1 VNNPGMGQDTAA
13 TPSGHTRTGSLHPVS
28 EPASLSAIGSFMARS
43 ATAQELAAWNWQV
56 QPRDEGEMLSWLI
69 VRWNTDPVMFAIE
82 ALRIVLLPY
91 QAQGLLDLADAPRE
105 VYEFYGLDPTLPKRQ
120 VLLPSGHGL
129 GKTRLSAV
137 AIWWHLLCR
146 RFSKTIC
153 TAPTSD
159 QLTGG
164 LWGELRKM
172 YRRLKKRWP
181 ALAEEWDILGSSIQ
195 HKNPEYGDW
204 HVIARTSRA
213 DKPEG
218 LQGAHAMD
226 TDDEMGDLAALF
238 GEDHDNAPSGGILII
253 CEEASGI
260 NDVIRETL
268 EGSLSEEGARLLA
281 PGNPTRADGW
291 FARDME
297 RHDRYAVHHLD
308 CRMSDRTKVYTLPY
322 RDFGGRVHHIRSRGF
337 VHPRYWDG
345 IIGECDGNEDADRVR
360 VRVRGMKPR
369 SSSEQIIRTHWVDAA
384 EHRQPDD
391 ASGAEPAIIGLDFG
405 LTADK
410 HAMAVRRG
418 YTMVDG
424 DEWLPKDEPEQITLD
439 AADRAIEAQQLHRA
453 RYIIGD
459 SNGVGRGAM
468 EYLAR
473 YYSERPELN
482 VTVIMFNS
490 GEGAVD
496 KTRYYRR
503 RDEMW
508 FPKGRAWFADPRC
521 SIPRIPGL
529 KTQLTVTQY
538 HEDTT
543 RRIRA
548 ESKQEIKARTGQE
561 SGNLADALLQTL
573 MVQTYAASAPKEEQT
588 PWPKALSKH
597 FQRWRAS
604 QEASS
609 GYLIR

>member
-1 VNNPGMGQDTAA
+1 MGQDTITHA
-13 TPSGHTRTGSLHPVS
+13 SGQTRMGHSTQFPQ
-28 EPASLSAIGSFMARS
+28 PAPISAIGSFMARS
-43 ATAQELAAWNWQV
+43 ATAQELAAWHWQV

-69 VRWNTDPVMFAIE
+69 MRWNTDPVMFAIE
-82 ALRIVLLPY
+82 ALRIVLLHY
-91 QAQGLLDLADAPRE
+91 QAQALLDLADAPRE

-137 AIWWHLLCR
+137 ATWWHLLCR

-159 QLTGG
+159 QLTGS

-181 ALAEEWDILGSSIQ
+181 ALADEWDILGGSIQ

-218 LQGAHAMD
+218 VQGAHAMD
-226 TDDEMGDLAALF
+226 ADDELGDLAALF
-238 GEDHDNAPSGGILII
+238 GEEHDNAPSGGILII

-260 NDVIRETL
+260 DDGIRETL

-297 RHDRYAVHHLD
+297 RRERYAVHHLD
-308 CRMSDRTKVYTLPY
+308 CRMSDRTKVYSLPY
-322 RDFGGRVHHIRSRGF
+322 RDFGGTVHHIRSRGF
-337 VHPRYWDG
+337 VHPRYWEG
-345 IIGECDGNEDADRVR
+345 IIGECDDNEDADRVR

-391 ASGAEPAIIGLDFG
+391 ASRAEPAIIGLDFG
-405 LTADK
+405 LTSDK
-410 HAMAVRRG
+410 HALAVRRG

-439 AADRAIEAQQLHRA
+439 AADRAIEAQQLHNA

-468 EYLAR
+468 EYLSR
-473 YYSERPELN
+473 HYSERPELN
-482 VTVIMFNS
+482 VTVILFNS
-490 GEGAVD
+490 GEGAID
-496 KTRYYRR
+496 KARYYRR

-508 FPKGRAWFADPRC
+508 FAKGRAWFADPRC
-521 SIPRIPGL
+521 SIPSFPGL

-538 HEDTT
+538 HEDTM

-548 ESKQEIKARTGQE
+548 ESKQDIKARTGQA

-573 MVQTYAASAPKEEQT
+573 MVHTHAAPAPKPEKD
-588 PWPKALSKH
+588 PWPKALDAH
-597 FQRWRAS
+597 FKRFTAS
-604 QEASS
+604 QEA
-609 GYLIR
+609 GYYIR